1 MSIVSWKLTDSF
13 PWASIS
19 GESPRFTSHTIKG
32 ARIWPAHGKKNPR
45 SALAWQR
52 TFQVRISADEE
63 EVAGGGVVSIGNPS
77 VSLVSR
83 ERKPKAYAQSSDRCY
98 VLKRFCSLRRTMGCT
113 GRTFLSRCDQRAR
126 CPLAPQPKWPFCKGF
141 RPSPARC
148 ARRVRSIFRRDVRS
162 RDRYDKRGSPQ

>member
-32 ARIWPAHGKKNPR
+32 ARMCPANGKKNHR

-63 EVAGGGVVSIGNPS
+63 EVAGGGVVSIGSPR

-83 ERKPKAYAQSSDRCY
+83 ARKPRAHAQPSVRCY
-98 VLKRFCSLRRTMGCT
+98 VLKRLWSLHRSLGA
-113 GRTFLSRCDQRAR
+113 RAR
-126 CPLAPQPKWPFCKGF
+126 GSDAAG
-141 RPSPARC
+141 PAGKMP
-148 ARRVRSIFRRDVRS
+148 AGATA
-162 RDRYDKRGSPQ
+162 K

>member
-1 MSIVSWKLTDSF
+1 MSIVSWKLTDSL

-32 ARIWPAHGKKNPR
+32 ARMWPAHGKKNPR

-63 EVAGGGVVSIGNPS
+63 EVAGGGVVSIGGSS

-83 ERKPKAYAQSSDRCY
+83 ERKPKAHAQPSDRCY
-98 VLKRFCSLRRTMGCT
+98 VLKRFCSLRHTLGAK
-113 GRTFLSRCDQRAR
+113 DAR
-126 CPLAPQPKWPFCKGF
+126 FFHATISGQD
-141 RPSPARC
+141 AR
-148 ARRVRSIFRRDVRS
+148 
-162 RDRYDKRGSPQ
+162 